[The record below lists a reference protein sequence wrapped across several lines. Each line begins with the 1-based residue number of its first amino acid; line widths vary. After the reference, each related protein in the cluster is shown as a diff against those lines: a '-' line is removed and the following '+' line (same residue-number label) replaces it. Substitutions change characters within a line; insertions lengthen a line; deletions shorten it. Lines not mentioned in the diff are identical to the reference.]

1 MDVKRIQF
9 CILIWYFY
17 MQLSVVSPMGENVFP
32 KGHGE
37 KLGSHQVAEGNIEE
51 LWVMP
56 DASAFYD
63 NYVLKSKPVIFKGA
77 GKESNAFKWW
87 TDNYLRW
94 VGFTTC
100 IVDG

>member
-1 MDVKRIQF
+1 MEDN
-9 CILIWYFY
+9 
-17 MQLSVVSPMGENVFP
+17 EFP

-37 KLGSHQVAEGNIEE
+37 KLGSHQVPEGNIEE

-56 DASAFYD
+56 NARAFYD

-77 GKESNAFKWW
+77 GKESNAFKLW

-94 VGFTTC
+94 VASTIC
-100 IVDG
+100 IVDGYLRKVYNFSNFVVT